1 MGEKMNRYFFQ
12 RRSSDGQQACEKI
25 LNISNQVNANQSHND
40 LSHYTY
46 QNCCCC
52 LATKSCLTLCN
63 PMDCSPPGS
72 SVQGI
77 SQARIL
83 ESVAISFSGDLPDPR
98 IKPLS
103 PA

>member
-1 MGEKMNRYFFQ
+1 MNRYFFQ
-12 RRSSDGQQACEKI
+12 RRSSDGQEAYEKI
-25 LNISNQVNANQSHND
+25 LNISNQVNSNQNHND
-40 LSHYTY
+40 LSPYTY

-52 LATKSCLTLCN
+52 LATKSYLTLCN
-63 PMDCSPPGS
+63 PIDFSPPGS

-77 SQARIL
+77 SQARIV
-83 ESVAISFSGDLPDPR
+83 ESVAISFSGDLPDPG

>member
-52 LATKSCLTLCN
+52 LATKSCLTLFN

-77 SQARIL
+77 SLDKNTGECCHFLLRG
-83 ESVAISFSGDLPDPR
+83 SS
-98 IKPLS
+98 
-103 PA
+103 